1 MDFCFDNI
9 KVAQADI
16 PESFETQANIVY
28 RWQHDIVPFTNSVQA
43 VDNSENIMFFIKQ
56 NFIFQKKIL
65 KLHI

>member
-28 RWQHDIVPFTNSVQA
+28 RWQHDIVPFTNFVQA
-43 VDNSENIMFFIKQ
+43 VDKSENIFSIPVGGKYM
-56 NFIFQKKIL
+56 KI
-65 KLHI
+65 I